1 MSFLGRLRRLLLGE
15 PEPVLPAPEQQQAAE
30 PAALD
35 LAPAPAPAPPQ
46 PTPPAA
52 PAPAAA
58 PAPPTPAAPAADPAP
73 TLWAPTDLEPP
84 SGIEAPMAPF
94 VWSAPGRG
102 GEVGFALREAVRER
116 LGPTPPARETWKAFL
131 LDVDLEPEAG
141 PWLQRDTVY
150 ANPREGDWTK
160 FRLPDGAVVQ
170 RVSRIADAATT
181 TRLARATRL
190 AYRGANVDPTEGLEG
205 DLYEVL
211 DGDRA
216 GSFVYLGNGGRFG
229 AAVWAAATTLVPG
242 GSPGLED
249 PALADELLALM
260 RSVAIEHGAP
270 GLASGGQPAG

>member
-1 MSFLGRLRRLLLGE
+1 MSLLDRLRRLILGR
-15 PEPVLPAPEQQQAAE
+15 PE
-30 PAALD
+30 
-35 LAPAPAPAPPQ
+35 PAPAPEAAPEPE
-46 PTPPAA
+46 PLAPEPEPPSAPVPAPEALTPPVAA
-52 PAPAAA
+52 PAPEA
-58 PAPPTPAAPAADPAP
+58 AP
-73 TLWAPTDLEPP
+73 TLWPSSELEPAVAP
-84 SGIEAPMAPF
+84 EAPHAPF

-102 GEVGFALREAVRER
+102 GEVGYALREAVRER
-116 LGPTPPARETWKAFL
+116 LGPPAPGREAWKAFL

-160 FRLPDGAVVQ
+160 FRIPAGATVR

-181 TRLARATRL
+181 VRLARASRL

-205 DLYEVL
+205 DVYEVL
-211 DGDRA
+211 DGDHA

-249 PALADELLALM
+249 PILAEELLALM

-270 GLASGGQPAG
+270 GLATSQPSGGLQPVGEQRSE